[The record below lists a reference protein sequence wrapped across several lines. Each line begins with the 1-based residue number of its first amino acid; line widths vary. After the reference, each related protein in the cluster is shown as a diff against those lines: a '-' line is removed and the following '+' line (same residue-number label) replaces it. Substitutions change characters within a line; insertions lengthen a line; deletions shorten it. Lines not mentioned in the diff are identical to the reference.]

1 MVAHRDQVMAVVQR
15 LWKLAVTTL
24 LFSRNICY
32 AHYSPFARMHG
43 IRSPHNHNY
52 FEPTAIVESLR
63 ECHVTDWVYSVPS
76 NCSISSSI
84 HTQETWS
91 AKYPD
96 CKGKSQSPLH
106 LRFLQ
111 STYKNMAPINFFNYD
126 TEMVLNVEV
135 RGANLMVFPNH
146 SRVAVYGGPLLVE
159 YTFIQGVLHFGT
171 GSGQGAEH
179 HIDEQNN
186 VAELQ
191 LIHYTETN
199 IAVNCLKEIN
209 GLLALVILFRETET
223 NNSDLAGFMKAVREL
238 HAPGANGTSPKET
251 AAVSKFFMSFFTPSS
266 TENYY
271 LYSGSLTFPPCT
283 ERVINVVLSRSVHIG
298 KDQLAELRKLK
309 WRLLTQPCSSATVAG
324 NVRKLVPSTTGA
336 ETRAVYRNFRFMTR
350 MGATRTAHAA
360 PSVAALVVISVTL
373 SVVAPNVDGGSTWR
387 LL

>member
-1 MVAHRDQVMAVVQR
+1 MQGHR
-15 LWKLAVTTL
+15 LGL
-24 LFSRNICY
+24 LCSLQLQHQLKHTQWR
-32 AHYSPFARMHG
+32 APEQHVSFACC
-43 IRSPHNHNY
+43 
-52 FEPTAIVESLR
+52 AA
-63 ECHVTDWVYSVPS
+63 
-76 NCSISSSI
+76 
-84 HTQETWS
+84 QETWS
-91 AKYPD
+91 VKYPD

-111 STYKNMAPINFFNYD
+111 STYKDMPPINFFNYD
-126 TEMVLNVEV
+126 TEMALNVEV
-135 RGANLMVFPNH
+135 RGANLMVFPNN

-209 GLLALVILFRETET
+209 GLLALVILFKETEI
-223 NNSDLAGFMKAVREL
+223 NNTDLTGFMKAVREL
-238 HAPGANGTSPKET
+238 HTPSVNGSSPKES
-251 AAVSKFFMSFFTPSS
+251 ASVSKFFMSFFTPSS

-309 WRLLTQPCSSATVAG
+309 WRLLTQPCTSATVAG
-324 NVRKLVPSTTGA
+324 NVRRIPTGTTGA

-360 PSVAALVVISVTL
+360 PTTAALVVVSVTL
-373 SVVAPNVDGGSTWR
+373 AVAAPNIAGGSVRR

>member
-1 MVAHRDQVMAVVQR
+1 MKKEKADAV
-15 LWKLAVTTL
+15 
-24 LFSRNICY
+24 
-32 AHYSPFARMHG
+32 
-43 IRSPHNHNY
+43 
-52 FEPTAIVESLR
+52 
-63 ECHVTDWVYSVPS
+63 
-76 NCSISSSI
+76 
-84 HTQETWS
+84 
-91 AKYPD
+91 
-96 CKGKSQSPLH
+96 
-106 LRFLQ
+106 
-111 STYKNMAPINFFNYD
+111 
-126 TEMVLNVEV
+126 
-135 RGANLMVFPNH
+135 MVFPNH

-186 VAELQ
+186 VAE
-191 LIHYTETN
+191 
-199 IAVNCLKEIN
+199 
-209 GLLALVILFRETET
+209 ETET

-373 SVVAPNVDGGSTWR
+373 SVAAPNVNGGSTWR